1 MQVILYK
8 CATQQ
13 AMPHFSKADYKKI
26 IIMQK
31 GQIRVHTE
39 NIFPIIKK
47 FLYSEH
53 EIFLRELVS
62 NAVDASQKLKT
73 LASIGDVKGEIGDMR
88 IDVVIDKED
97 KTLNIIDRGVGM
109 TAEEVDKYINQ
120 VAFSSAEEFLDKY
133 KDANIIGHFGLGFY
147 SAFMVSDKVEIYT
160 KSYKEDAK
168 AVYWSCDG
176 SPEFEL
182 YEIDKEDR
190 GTKIVLHL
198 NEDSKEFLEADRIR
212 GILEKFCRF
221 LPVPIYFED
230 KQINNPNPIW
240 TKKPSELTSQDYQN
254 FYKELYP
261 FGDLPLFWIH
271 LNVDYPFNLTGVLY
285 FPKIKQSYEIQKDK
299 IQLYSNQVFVTDEV
313 KDIVPEFLMLL
324 HGVIDSPDIP
334 LNVSRSYLQGDPNVK
349 KINGYITKKVA
360 DKLDE
365 IFRNNRQEFEEKWE
379 SLGLFVKYGMMT
391 DDKFFEKAN
400 KFLIME
406 LTSPQ
411 PLSKEEGQETSA
423 QKFLTI
429 DEYRTA
435 TEAFQKNKDGKLV
448 VIYTTD
454 PVQQDAYIQ
463 ACIAKGY
470 KVVKLETLIDAAFI
484 NQMEMKWENIHFTRV
499 DADIADNIID
509 KQEHNDTVLGKEEE
523 EMLKG
528 LFGFQIPDLH
538 VTVEVKG
545 LNPETPPVVATRP
558 EFMRRM
564 KDMAAM
570 GGGMTAFYGQMPDE
584 VTLTVNG
591 NHPIYQTLLKE
602 NDKSKQEKQAR
613 NLADLALLSQGL
625 LKGND
630 LTSFINRS
638 VELMQGEKKSNI
650 ILEV

>member
-212 GILEKFCRF
+212 
-221 LPVPIYFED
+221 
-230 KQINNPNPIW
+230 
-240 TKKPSELTSQDYQN
+240 
-254 FYKELYP
+254 
-261 FGDLPLFWIH
+261 
-271 LNVDYPFNLTGVLY
+271 
-285 FPKIKQSYEIQKDK
+285 
-299 IQLYSNQVFVTDEV
+299 
-313 KDIVPEFLMLL
+313 
-324 HGVIDSPDIP
+324 
-334 LNVSRSYLQGDPNVK
+334 
-349 KINGYITKKVA
+349 
-360 DKLDE
+360 
-365 IFRNNRQEFEEKWE
+365 
-379 SLGLFVKYGMMT
+379 
-391 DDKFFEKAN
+391 
-400 KFLIME
+400 
-406 LTSPQ
+406 
-411 PLSKEEGQETSA
+411 
-423 QKFLTI
+423 
-429 DEYRTA
+429 
-435 TEAFQKNKDGKLV
+435 
-448 VIYTTD
+448 
-454 PVQQDAYIQ
+454 
-463 ACIAKGY
+463 
-470 KVVKLETLIDAAFI
+470 
-484 NQMEMKWENIHFTRV
+484 
-499 DADIADNIID
+499 
-509 KQEHNDTVLGKEEE
+509 
-523 EMLKG
+523 
-528 LFGFQIPDLH
+528 
-538 VTVEVKG
+538 
-545 LNPETPPVVATRP
+545 
-558 EFMRRM
+558 
-564 KDMAAM
+564 
-570 GGGMTAFYGQMPDE
+570 
-584 VTLTVNG
+584 
-591 NHPIYQTLLKE
+591 
-602 NDKSKQEKQAR
+602 
-613 NLADLALLSQGL
+613 
-625 LKGND
+625 
-630 LTSFINRS
+630 
-638 VELMQGEKKSNI
+638 
-650 ILEV
+650 